1 MREYIPVSAATDLI
15 DRATADLGVWL
26 AQGHSL
32 GFGEDLEW
40 WVNENLT
47 AHLVHREDLIV
58 EDEELIDGV
67 DDYVNVI
74 DLGNE
79 LKAWA
84 EDYETEYEYVYT
96 SDIVD
101 IYMSN
106 MNDVE
111 TELWDCFG
119 GLGDFDTITE
129 AMSAGVS
136 LYVRSLSRA
145 CMTDAVDT
153 LVDELEDW
161 QP

>member
-15 DRATADLGVWL
+15 DRATTDLGVWF

-32 GFGEDLEW
+32 DFGEDLEW
-40 WVNENLT
+40 WTNQNLESLS
-47 AHLVHREDLIV
+47 AHREDLII

-67 DDYVNVI
+67 DEYVNVF

-79 LKAWA
+79 LKSWA
-84 EDYETEYEYVYT
+84 DDFETEYEFVYT
-96 SDIVD
+96 SDIID

-111 TELWDCFG
+111 TELWDCYG
-119 GLGDFDTITE
+119 GLESFDSITD
-129 AMSAGVS
+129 AMSAGVC
-136 LYVRSLSRA
+136 LYVRSVSRA

-153 LVDELEDW
+153 LVDELENW